1 MLHFDIH
8 VTDPDGNKSA
18 VRRVDV
24 EVVNVLGGPHILP
37 NAPGSLDRK
46 HLAENQLGVDT
57 GISFVVVSDNADN
70 TPISYT
76 VTAETTDID
85 PSNFSISPI
94 SGWGHRF
101 ALEKYEIVGDGDG
114 TNNWF
119 NLKLKDGYAADY
131 EGFGHHD
138 SRELRFSIILTSP
151 DGSTRAQE
159 VRIQLV
165 NIGNEVAPT
174 LFVTRKFGAVTENVM
189 GANTLAS
196 FRLSDPDTAISTT
209 RTPADTTDI
218 DPSRFN
224 IAVRDGTHADFAK
237 MFEVAWDDTYNRWT
251 VKLKPGMSVDYDDAG
266 LPADKR
272 ILLEVNVT
280 DPDGNV
286 SSLLGLGVDVRDAIA
301 PVLGEPQ
308 GTGSIIENAVGA
320 DTGITFTLTDADTPI
335 SATATDGTT
344 DIDPNSFTI
353 TAGTGT
359 NAKFA
364 GLFEL
369 AKTNI
374 ADTWKLKLKPGVS
387 IDHEDTLLTNKTI
400 QLAVQITDSSGEV
413 SAIRNVDISV
423 INDTTAPI
431 LGAPQGTGAIAEG
444 INGADTGI
452 SFMVSDGMTPI
463 SSTKTAD
470 NPNDIDPNSFSVTE
484 RAGTNAKFA
493 ALFELAR
500 EDDASNIWTLKLE
513 DTENISY
520 ADPDLAADKTIRLT
534 IQITDPRATHRQHPA
549 KLISAWWMAVR
560 KVRFWARP
568 KALVQ

>member
-1 MLHFDIH
+1 MFWMD
-8 VTDPDGNKSA
+8 
-18 VRRVDV
+18 R
-24 EVVNVLGGPHILP
+24 ILCP
-37 NAPGSLDRK
+37 MWPGSLDRK

-57 GISFVVVSDNADN
+57 GISFIVVSDNADN

-85 PSNFSISPI
+85 PSSFSISTV

-138 SRELRFSIILTSP
+138 SRELRFNIILTSP

-174 LFVTRKFGAVTENVM
+174 LFVTRKFGTVTENVM

-218 DPSRFN
+218 DPSSFSV
-224 IAVRDGTHADFAK
+224 AVRDGTHADFAK

-308 GTGSIIENAVGA
+308 GTGSIIENATDA
-320 DTGITFTLTDADTPI
+320 DTGITFTLTDEDTHI
-335 SATATDGTT
+335 SAIGRTADTT
-344 DIDPNSFTI
+344 DIDPDSFTI
-353 TAGTGT
+353 TARPGT

-364 GLFEL
+364 DVFEVVREG
-369 AKTNI
+369 T
-374 ADTWKLKLKPGVS
+374 ADTWKLKVRPGKS
-387 IDHEDTLLTNKTI
+387 IDREDPQIPTDKVI
-400 QLAVQITDSSGEV
+400 RLAVQITDSAGET
-413 SAIRNVDISV
+413 SAVRNVDISV
-423 INDTTAPI
+423 TEDTTAPT
-431 LGAPQGTGAIAEG
+431 LGEAQGNGAIIENDA
-444 INGADTGI
+444 GANSGI
-452 SFMVSDGMTPI
+452 SFAVSDGMTLMTSPATP
-463 SSTKTAD
+463 STS
-470 NPNDIDPNSFSVTE
+470 DIDPDSFTITP
-484 RAGTNAKFA
+484 RASTNAKFA
-493 ALFELAR
+493 SMFTLAY
-500 EDDASNIWTLKLE
+500 DDANGIWLLKLKE
-513 DTENISY
+513 RMALDYNDT
-520 ADPDLAADKTIRLT
+520 DLGTDKTIRLT
-534 IQITDPRATHRQHPA
+534 VQVADPEGN
-549 KLISAWWMAVR
+549 ISATPRNVAIRV
-560 KVRFWARP
+560 VSDSVEAPF
-568 KALVQ
+568 